1 MMITETARVRHI
13 DTNISL
19 TRRFSAIGIS
29 CDKKLNSTDNLLLK
43 SYSSWNNVV
52 FVIRKFYRFLKIDT
66 NFFFHCSLEHSLY
79 IENKKV

>member
-19 TRRFSAIGIS
+19 TRRFSAMGIS

-52 FVIRKFYRFLKIDT
+52 F
-66 NFFFHCSLEHSLY
+66 SLQGSF
-79 IENKKV
+79 IGF